1 MKYMSRKDWR
11 NYISGRSNKG
21 LDPEKTAAIIRDW
34 INVYLKESQTGTEG
48 LQKALSGQSGD
59 PAYTAR
65 MSAILKRWNQ
75 IQCLCEDALSATDS
89 HD

>member
-11 NYISGRSNKG
+11 NYISGRSDKG
-21 LDPEKTAAIIRDW
+21 LDPEKTAEIIRGW
-34 INVYLKESQTGTEG
+34 IDVYLKESQIGTEG
-48 LQKALSGQSGD
+48 LQKTLIEESGD

-65 MSAILKRWNQ
+65 MSAILRRWNQ